1 MSLRC
6 HAQASAAA
14 DLASKAPKDV
24 RVLVVGCTGYIGK
37 FVTRELVRRGYNVV
51 AFTREQAGI
60 KGKLGK
66 DDIVK
71 VGLLWAVGLAAGGGR
86 AVRGAR
92 SPQGRV
98 PWPLP

>member
-1 MSLRC
+1 M
-6 HAQASAAA
+6 AQGHSYFMQ
-14 DLASKAPKDV
+14 V

-51 AFTREQAGI
+51 AFTREKAGI

-71 VGLLWAVGLAAGGGR
+71 VSA
-86 AVRGAR
+86 
-92 SPQGRV
+92 PTC
-98 PWPLP
+98 P